1 MRVLGSAI
9 ASALLAGVSVAEPI
23 PKLAPRDTPTVDL
36 GYSVYSGS
44 YDAVNNIN
52 AFKGIRYAAPPLGK
66 LRWAAPQSP
75 AKNRTAT
82 IAATSNPPFCPQ
94 TGASSQT
101 PAAYGFVSAIGDED
115 CLFLNVF
122 APANA
127 KNLPVFFWIHGGG
140 HNLFSIT
147 GLDPTEIMKQNNNG
161 FVSVIIQYR
170 LGAFG
175 FLGGNDIKQD
185 GVLNAG
191 LIDQNFALK
200 WVQANIGKFGG
211 DPSKVT
217 IAGES
222 SGGASV
228 LYQAMAYG
236 GKQQE
241 NLFNNVITASP
252 WFPEQ
257 YKYNDDITEKRY
269 DAFAELAGCSK
280 AKDTLAC
287 LRSQNT
293 TTLQVASQK
302 VSEAG
307 PFGTFQFLPVTDGS
321 FIKDRPSKQL
331 LSEAVKGKRVLSGN
345 MANEG
350 VPLAPPTTKTLA
362 DFRAYIDITFPKF
375 SKSDKAALEKVYS
388 YAGDTLPVN
397 PSAPLFATNGISPPT
412 AVNQSEFGTG
422 QQQRVFNVF
431 AEYAFDCPSYW
442 AAAAF
447 PQGWKYQ
454 FSAPPSYH
462 GYDLQ
467 ALWSGTPTPGAS
479 FKRAFRKIWG
489 NFIIS
494 NSPVISIEDAK
505 GGVAN
510 STVPA
515 ADGYGSS
522 NIKWPQWDEKKP
534 VLLNL
539 NTTGGVPNFVQATE
553 NLFYNV
559 YSDPGVSN
567 VITLAD
573 ADKWEG
579 GRGKR
584 CEFWEDNASK
594 VPY

>member
-1 MRVLGSAI
+1 
-9 ASALLAGVSVAEPI
+9 
-23 PKLAPRDTPTVDL
+23 
-36 GYSVYSGS
+36 
-44 YDAVNNIN
+44 
-52 AFKGIRYAAPPLGK
+52 
-66 LRWAAPQSP
+66 
-75 AKNRTAT
+75 
-82 IAATSNPPFCPQ
+82 
-94 TGASSQT
+94 
-101 PAAYGFVSAIGDED
+101 
-115 CLFLNVF
+115 
-122 APANA
+122 
-127 KNLPVFFWIHGGG
+127 
-140 HNLFSIT
+140 
-147 GLDPTEIMKQNNNG
+147 MKQNNNG

-175 FLGGNDIKQD
+175 FLGGNDVKED

-200 WVQANIGKFGG
+200 WVQTNIGKFGG

-236 GKQQE
+236 GKQTE

-257 YKYNDDITEKRY
+257 YKYDDDKTEKTY
-269 DAFAELAGCSK
+269 DAFAEAAGCSK

-287 LRSQNT
+287 LRLQNT
-293 TTLQVASQK
+293 TTLQTASQK
-302 VSEAG
+302 VGEAG
-307 PFGTFQFLPVTDGS
+307 PFGTFAFLPVTDGS

-350 VPLAPPTTKTLA
+350 VPLAPPTAKTLQ
-362 DFRAYIDITFPKF
+362 DFRNYLSITFPKF
-375 SKSDKAALEKVYS
+375 SAADKAALEKVYS
-388 YAGDTLPVN
+388 YAGDTQDVN
-397 PSAPLFATNGISPPT
+397 PSAPRYATNGLTGAT
-412 AVNQSEFGTG
+412 AVNQSAFGTG
-422 QQQRVFNVF
+422 QAQRLINVF
-431 AEYAFDCPSYW
+431 GEYAFDCPSYW
-442 AAAAF
+442 AAGAF
-447 PQGWKYQ
+447 SQGWKYQ

-489 NFIIS
+489 NFII
-494 NSPVISIEDAK
+494 NNNPVISVEDAK

-510 STVPA
+510 STVPV
-515 ADGYGSS
+515 ADGYGAT

-539 NTTGGVPNFVQATE
+539 NATGGVANFVKATE
-553 NLFYNV
+553 DLYYNV

-584 CEFWEDNASK
+584 CEFWEDMASK

>member
-1 MRVLGSAI
+1 
-9 ASALLAGVSVAEPI
+9 
-23 PKLAPRDTPTVDL
+23 
-36 GYSVYSGS
+36 
-44 YDAVNNIN
+44 
-52 AFKGIRYAAPPLGK
+52 
-66 LRWAAPQSP
+66 
-75 AKNRTAT
+75 
-82 IAATSNPPFCPQ
+82 
-94 TGASSQT
+94 
-101 PAAYGFVSAIGDED
+101 
-115 CLFLNVF
+115 
-122 APANA
+122 
-127 KNLPVFFWIHGGG
+127 
-140 HNLFSIT
+140 
-147 GLDPTEIMKQNNNG
+147 MKQNNNG
-161 FVSVIIQYR
+161 FVSVMIQYR
-170 LGAFG
+170 IGAFG
-175 FLGGNDIKQD
+175 FLGGKDVEED

-191 LIDQNFALK
+191 LLDQNFALK
-200 WVQANIGKFGG
+200 WVQSNIAKFGG

-217 IAGES
+217 IGGES

-236 GKQQE
+236 GKQKE

-257 YKYNDDITEKRY
+257 YCYDDDKIEKTY
-269 DAFAELAGCSK
+269 DAFAELAGCSQ

-287 LRSQNT
+287 LRTQNT
-293 TTLQVASQK
+293 TALQTASQK

-307 PFGTFQFLPVTDGS
+307 PWGTFAFLPVTDGS

-350 VPLAPPTTKTLA
+350 VPLAPPTAKTLQ
-362 DFRAYIDITFPKF
+362 DFRNYIDITFPQF
-375 SKSDKAALEKVYS
+375 SSSDKSALEKVYS
-388 YAGDTLPVN
+388 YAGDTSDVN
-397 PSAPLFATNGISPPT
+397 PAAPLYATNGISGPS
-412 AVNQSEFGTG
+412 AVNQSAYGTG
-422 QQQRVFNVF
+422 QAQRVINVF

-442 AAAAF
+442 AAGAF

-479 FKRAFRKIWG
+479 FKHAFRKIWG

-494 NSPVISIEDAK
+494 NNPVISVEDAK

-510 STVPA
+510 SSVPA
-515 ADGYGSS
+515 AVGKGI
-522 NIKWPQWDEKKP
+522 NWPQWDEKKP

-539 NTTGGVPNFVQATE
+539 NATGGVAIPVKAGE
-553 NLFYNV
+553 YLAYDL

-567 VITLAD
+567 VISLAD
-573 ADKWEG
+573 ADAWEG
-579 GRGKR
+579 GRGAR
-584 CEFWEDNASK
+584 CDFWKDVASS

>member
-1 MRVLGSAI
+1 MRVIGNAI
-9 ASALLAGVSVAEPI
+9 ASALLAGVSLAEPI
-23 PKLAPRDTPTVDL
+23 PQLAARDTPTVDL
-36 GYSVYSGS
+36 GYSVYSGTF
-44 YDAVNNIN
+44 DAVNNIN
-52 AFKGIRYAAPPLGK
+52 AFKGIRYAAPPVGK

-94 TGASSQT
+94 TGAGAAT
-101 PAAYGFVSAIGDED
+101 PPAYGFVSAIGNED
-115 CLFLNVF
+115 CLFLNVY

-175 FLGGNDIKQD
+175 FLGGKDVKDD

-191 LIDQNFALK
+191 LLDQNFALK
-200 WVQANIGKFGG
+200 WVQANVGKFGG
-211 DPSKVT
+211 DPNKVT

-236 GKQQE
+236 GKQKE

-257 YKYNDDITEKRY
+257 YKYDDDIIEKRY
-269 DAFAELAGCSK
+269 NAFASAAGCSK
-280 AKDTLAC
+280 SKDTLSC
-287 LRSQNT
+287 LRTQNST
-293 TTLQVASQK
+293 TVQLASQK
-302 VSEAG
+302 VSEASA
-307 PFGTFQFLPVTDGS
+307 FGSFAFLPVTDGT
-321 FIKDRPSKQL
+321 FIKERASKQL
-331 LSEAVKGKRVLSGN
+331 LSGAVKGKRVLSGN

-350 VPLAPPTTKTLA
+350 VPLADPSTRSLA
-362 DFRAYIDITFPKF
+362 DFRSYISTTFPLF
-375 SKSDKAALEKVYS
+375 SAADRAALEKT
-388 YAGDTLPVN
+388 YAYPGDTQAVN
-397 PSAPLFATNGISPPT
+397 PSAPRFSTNGVTGPT
-412 AVNQSEFGTG
+412 ALNQSEFGTG
-422 QQQRVFNVF
+422 NQQRVFNVF

-442 AAAAF
+442 AAGAF
-447 PQGWKYQ
+447 DQGWKYQ

-494 NSPVISIEDAK
+494 NSPVINVEDAK

-510 STVPA
+510 SSVPA
-515 ADGYGSS
+515 AEGYGGG
-522 NIKWPQWDEKKP
+522 IKWPQWDEKRP

-539 NTTGGVPNFVQATE
+539 NATGGVPTAVVATE
-553 NLFYNV
+553 YLAYNV

-567 VITLAD
+567 VISLAD

-584 CEFWEDNASK
+584 CEFWEDVAAK